1 MSNPLQTPQSSSNKG
16 KGKALPVSSE
26 SGPPTSTPAPKIPQ
40 ICWEG
45 NLLFSARTTRL
56 IKWCKENK
64 SAQIRLFSDST
75 QDVKDA
81 GWKKEVSGVLKKD
94 YFQQLAR
101 QIFAN
106 DTNHELKT
114 YSQSHPHLFMS
125 QINRRVQDLHKK
137 YNEVNSK
144 LGQTGEGMS
153 YEDVVTDPSKS
164 NII

>member
-1 MSNPLQTPQSSSNKG
+1 MSNPLPTPQSSSNKG

-26 SGPPTSTPAPKIPQ
+26 SGPPASTPAPKIPQ
-40 ICWEG
+40 IHWEG
-45 NLLFSARTTRL
+45 NPLFSARTTKL
-56 IKWCKENK
+56 IKWCNENE

-81 GWKKEVSGVLKKD
+81 GWKREVSGVSKKD

-101 QIFAN
+101 QIFTN
-106 DTNHELKT
+106 NTNHELKT
-114 YSQSHPHLFMS
+114 YSQSHPHLFKS
-125 QINRRVQDLHKK
+125 QINRRVQDLCKK

-144 LGQTGEGMS
+144 LGQTGAGMS
-153 YEDVVTDPSKS
+153 YEDLVADPSKS